1 LWRDF
6 FVELQS
12 SKNKIESKRMSI
24 ILLLNNIKVKE
35 SKSRL
40 FAALLATELFE
51 KFFFSKQ
58 LF

>member
-1 LWRDF
+1 
-6 FVELQS
+6 
-12 SKNKIESKRMSI
+12 MSI